1 MPVRHIR
8 RKQSIQWL
16 GAAAMTRD
24 LSRRAFAALAVGAGA
39 TLLIGKAR
47 ADDAAIAARVKEL
60 IALHLGIDGA
70 KVTPDARIIE
80 DLGAD
85 SLDAVELIMAAEDE
99 YGIEIPD
106 EAAEKLVTVGDVIAY
121 LQKNAGQ

>member
-1 MPVRHIR
+1 
-8 RKQSIQWL
+8 
-16 GAAAMTRD
+16 MTRD

-47 ADDAAIAARVKEL
+47 ADDAAIAKRVQEL
-60 IALHLGIDGA
+60 IVLHLGVESTQ
-70 KVTPDARIIE
+70 VTPETRIL
-80 DLGAD
+80 DLGD
-85 SLDAVELIMAAEDE
+85 SLDAVGLVMAAEE
-99 YGIEIPD
+99 EFGIEIPD